1 MKKKPIDYV
10 AFLHCKTPEE
20 VFQKVKSWS
29 TKSSESEHVA
39 RSVILDIHAKIEE
52 KMKRILFLHL
62 KKIVLVI
69 KNRAENESYVQ
80 ALEKTVFAMY
90 FGQVYRLLKPSF
102 DSFLSV
108 ELAEHLPAL
117 NSLRNDLAHK
127 SIDAVEYHGKNP
139 LRDFSSLAE
148 VYVNSWAVHQ
158 ELNEFIEKMI
168 EDHEYYRG
176 LGMQAS
182 WAGWKPPEKARI
194 RKAEQP

>member
-1 MKKKPIDYV
+1 MKKKPKIDYV
-10 AFLHCKTPEE
+10 AFLNCKTPEE
-20 VFQKVKSWS
+20 VFQRVKSWS
-29 TKSSESEHVA
+29 SKSSDSEHVA

-52 KMKRILFLHL
+52 KMKRILFLHM

-69 KNRAENESYVQ
+69 KDRAENHSYVK
-80 ALEKTVFAMY
+80 ALEKTVYEMH

-117 NSLRNDLAHK
+117 NKLRNDLAHE
-127 SIDAVEYHGKNP
+127 SIDAVAYRGKNP
-139 LRDFSSLAE
+139 LRDFSNLAE
-148 VYVNSWAVHQ
+148 VYVNSWTVHQ

-168 EDHEYYRG
+168 DDHEFYRS

-182 WAGWKPPEKARI
+182 WAGWKPPESPKKA
-194 RKAEQP
+194 QS